1 MYSPPRL
8 SGLTH
13 PCVRPQQTSQLA
25 TRRNV
30 PSRESAVDAA
40 FGKDLV
46 GMIPFLEAFSRK
58 LCRDYEL
65 AKDLAQETLSKAWS
79 ARASFRPGTNLK
91 AWLCKIARNE
101 LHSHHRRSWRQS
113 NYDEDQVAEIPG
125 PDRPQFWSALG
136 SDTVRALNL
145 LPPEQRQGL
154 LLVTVG
160 GLSYA
165 DAAPICGC
173 LEGTLKSRVARGRRK
188 LLAALDGDLPSWIRR
203 PPPARAVDELIRA
216 LKRVWRRSPS
226 RQQRIRGLPA
236 PLSKIAA

>member
-8 SGLTH
+8 TGPTL
-13 PCVRPQQTSQLA
+13 QKSQLA
-25 TRRNV
+25 TRRNTT
-30 PSRESAVDAA
+30 PREGAEDAA
-40 FGKDLV
+40 FGKELV
-46 GMIPFLEAFSRK
+46 GMIPFLESFSRK

-65 AKDLAQETLSKAWS
+65 GKDLAQETLCKAWS

-91 AWLCKIARNE
+91 AWLCKIVRNL
-101 LHSHHRRSWRQS
+101 LHSHHRRSWRRS
-113 NYDEDQVAEIPG
+113 NYDEDQVAKIPG
-125 PDRPQFWSALG
+125 PDHPQFWSALG
-136 SDTVRALNL
+136 SDTVRALDL
-145 LPPEQRQGL
+145 LPREQRLGL

-173 LEGTLKSRVARGRRK
+173 PAGTLKSRVARGRQK
-188 LLAALDGDLPSWIRR
+188 LLAALDGDLPSWIHR

-216 LKRVWRRSPS
+216 LKRVMRRSTS
-226 RQQRIRGLPA
+226 QQQHISGLPA